1 MGEGKKTPLT
11 GHEPSIHGLFAY
23 IKWGVRGKNRKEKVY
38 KAWTV
43 PPSYVFVDGKYAH
56 WKTKTNFSC
65 VFCVIVSLFINFFV
79 YLQQKNIYYMSNN
92 QQNMM
97 LNRLKAALAEQG
109 KTNRWLSEQLGKSE
123 NTISRWCAN
132 KVQPSIT
139 QLNEMAAILDVD
151 IRTLIN
157 PTRE

>member
-1 MGEGKKTPLT
+1 
-11 GHEPSIHGLFAY
+11 
-23 IKWGVRGKNRKEKVY
+23 
-38 KAWTV
+38 
-43 PPSYVFVDGKYAH
+43 
-56 WKTKTNFSC
+56 
-65 VFCVIVSLFINFFV
+65 
-79 YLQQKNIYYMSNN
+79 MSNN

-139 QLNEMAAILDVD
+139 QLNEIASVLDVD
-151 IRTLIN
+151 VKELLVSTKS
-157 PTRE
+157 